1 MAKKFFTDLYR
12 LAERE
17 LDGCRFRCLTMESY
31 TPKSLDGKEIEP
43 TVRAEAEIL
52 RGQGIFS
59 RDRIIVKLPFHSLAF
74 SDGFFDEC
82 DCLVEF
88 RDLKL
93 TYVDSRTGNG
103 YCSASGYT
111 LTNEETGEL
120 ITRL

>member
-1 MAKKFFTDLYR
+1 MAKKFFADLYR

-17 LDGCRFRCLTMESY
+17 LAGCQFRCITLESY

-59 RDRIIVKLPFHSLAF
+59 RDRVIVKLPFHSLAF
-74 SDGFFDEC
+74 SDSFFDEC
-82 DCLVEF
+82 DCLIEF
-88 RDLKL
+88 SDLKL

-103 YCSASGYT
+103 YFAASGYT
-111 LTNEETGEL
+111 LINEETGEL

>member
-1 MAKKFFTDLYR
+1 MAKKFFADLYR

-17 LDGCRFRCLTMESY
+17 LAGCQFRCLTMESY

-59 RDRIIVKLPFHSLAF
+59 RDRVIVKLPFHSLAF
-74 SDGFFDEC
+74 SDSFFDEC
-82 DCLVEF
+82 
-88 RDLKL
+88 
-93 TYVDSRTGNG
+93 DSRTGNG
-103 YCSASGYT
+103 YFAASGYT
-111 LTNEETGEL
+111 LINEETGEL